1 MKQPKYKIGDKFSK
15 TEQVDY
21 KGSKHN
27 LHIVGYITSIE
38 QAYGNSYDDI
48 TYKYRLTS
56 TCTHFGDSRV
66 EVDFVSE
73 RNIDKVW
80 KHEKQF

>member
-1 MKQPKYKIGDKFSK
+1 MKQPKYKIGDKFST

-27 LHIVGYITSIE
+27 LHIVGFVTSIR
-38 QAYGNSYDDI
+38 QKYGNSYDDV
-48 TYKYRLTS
+48 TYEYGLSS
-56 TCTHFGDSRV
+56 TCTHFGEGRV
-66 EVDFVSE
+66 EVEVISE

-80 KHEKQF
+80 KHEK

>member
-1 MKQPKYKIGDKFSK
+1 MKQPKYKIGDKFSR

-27 LHIVGYITSIE
+27 LHIVGFVTSIKQIWGE
-38 QAYGNSYDDI
+38 SYDDI
-48 TYKYRLTS
+48 NYQYGLSS
-56 TCTHFGDSRV
+56 TCTYFGEGRV
-66 EVDFVSE
+66 EVEVISE

-80 KHEKQF
+80 KHEE

>member
-27 LHIVGYITSIE
+27 LHIVGFVTSIKQIWGE
-38 QAYGNSYDDI
+38 SYDDI
-48 TYKYRLTS
+48 NYQYGLSS
-56 TCTHFGDSRV
+56 TCTYFGEGRV
-66 EVDFVSE
+66 EIEVISE

-80 KHEKQF
+80 KHE

>member
-27 LHIVGYITSIE
+27 LHVVGFVTSIK
-38 QAYGNSYDDI
+38 QVWGDFYDDI
-48 TYKYRLTS
+48 NYEYGLSS
-56 TCTHFGDSRV
+56 TCTYFGEGRS
-66 EVDFVSE
+66 
-73 RNIDKVW
+73 
-80 KHEKQF
+80 

>member
-27 LHIVGYITSIE
+27 LHIVGFVTSIKQIWGE
-38 QAYGNSYDDI
+38 SYDDI
-48 TYKYRLTS
+48 NYQYGLSS
-56 TCTHFGDSRV
+56 TCTYFGEGRV
-66 EVDFVSE
+66 EVEVISE

-80 KHEKQF
+80 KHEEQF

>member
-27 LHIVGYITSIE
+27 LHIVGFVTSIK
-38 QAYGNSYDDI
+38 QIWGDSCDDI
-48 TYKYRLTS
+48 NYQYGLSS
-56 TCTHFGDSRV
+56 TCTYFGEGRV
-66 EVDFVSE
+66 EVEVISE

-80 KHEKQF
+80 KHEE

>member
-27 LHIVGYITSIE
+27 LRIVGFVTSIKQIWGE
-38 QAYGNSYDDI
+38 HYDDVN
-48 TYKYRLTS
+48 YSYGLSS
-56 TCTHFGDSRV
+56 TCTYFGEGRV
-66 EVDFVSE
+66 EIEVISE
-73 RNIDKVW
+73 KNLDKVW
-80 KHEKQF
+80 KHEK

>member
-27 LHIVGYITSIE
+27 LHIVGFVTSIKQIWGE
-38 QAYGNSYDDI
+38 SYDDI
-48 TYKYRLTS
+48 NYQYGLSS
-56 TCTHFGDSRV
+56 TCTYFGEGRV
-66 EVDFVSE
+66 EVEVISE

-80 KHEKQF
+80 KHEE

>member
-27 LHIVGYITSIE
+27 LHIVGFVTSIK
-38 QAYGNSYDDI
+38 QVCGNSNDEMTYDYGLD
-48 TYKYRLTS
+48 S
-56 TCTHFGDSRV
+56 TCTYFGDGRV
-66 EVDFVSE
+66 EVDVVSE

-80 KHEKQF
+80 KHEE

>member
-15 TEQVDY
+15 TEELNY

-27 LHIVGYITSIE
+27 LHIVGFVTSIK
-38 QAYGNSYDDI
+38 QIYGTSYDDVS
-48 TYKYRLTS
+48 YKYGLSS
-56 TCTHFGDSRV
+56 TCTYFGEGRV
-66 EVDFVSE
+66 EVEVISE

-80 KHEKQF
+80 KHEE

>member
-15 TEQVDY
+15 AEEVNY

-27 LHIVGYITSIE
+27 LHIVGFVTSIKQVWGE
-38 QAYGNSYDDI
+38 SYDDVN
-48 TYKYRLTS
+48 YEYRLSS
-56 TCTHFGDSRV
+56 TCTYFGEGRV
-66 EVDFVSE
+66 EVEVISE

-80 KHEKQF
+80 KHEE

>member
-27 LHIVGYITSIE
+27 LHIVGFVTSIK
-38 QAYGNSYDDI
+38 QKYGNSYDDV
-48 TYKYRLTS
+48 TYEYGLSS
-56 TCTHFGDSRV
+56 TCTYFGEGRV
-66 EVDFVSE
+66 EIEVISE
-73 RNIDKVW
+73 KNIDKVW
-80 KHEKQF
+80 KHEE

>member
-27 LHIVGYITSIE
+27 LHIVGFVTSIK
-38 QAYGNSYDDI
+38 QIYGNSYDDI
-48 TYKYRLTS
+48 SYEYRLS
-56 TCTHFGDSRV
+56 SACTHFGEGRV
-66 EVDFVSE
+66 EVEVISE

-80 KHEKQF
+80 KHEE

>member
-1 MKQPKYKIGDKFSK
+1 MKQPKYKIGDKFST

-27 LHIVGYITSIE
+27 LHIVGFVTSIK
-38 QAYGNSYDDI
+38 QVWGDSYDDI
-48 TYKYRLTS
+48 NYDYGLSSACTY
-56 TCTHFGDSRV
+56 FGEGRV
-66 EVDFVSE
+66 EVDAVSE

-80 KHEKQF
+80 KHEE

>member
-1 MKQPKYKIGDKFSK
+1 MKQPKYKIGDKFIT

-27 LHIVGYITSIE
+27 LHIVGFVTSIK
-38 QAYGNSYDDI
+38 QVWGDSYDDI
-48 TYKYRLTS
+48 NYDYGLSS
-56 TCTHFGDSRV
+56 TCTYFGEV
-66 EVDFVSE
+66 EVDVVSE

-80 KHEKQF
+80 KHEE

>member
-27 LHIVGYITSIE
+27 LHIVGFVTSIK
-38 QAYGNSYDDI
+38 QVWGDYYDDVN
-48 TYKYRLTS
+48 YNYGLSS
-56 TCTHFGDSRV
+56 TCTYFGEGRV
-66 EVDFVSE
+66 EIEVISE
-73 RNIDKVW
+73 KNITKVW
-80 KHEKQF
+80 KHEE